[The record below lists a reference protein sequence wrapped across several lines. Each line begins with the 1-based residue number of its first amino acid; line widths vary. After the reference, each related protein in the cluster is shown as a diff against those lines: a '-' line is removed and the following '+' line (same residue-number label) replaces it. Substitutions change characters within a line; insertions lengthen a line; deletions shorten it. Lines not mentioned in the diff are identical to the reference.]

1 MKKLTQKKSWQ
12 LSIVETFP
20 KGEKEVCITVGDRSI
35 AIPEK
40 EISKFF
46 EDVAALKLK
55 MQSELKTVRTG
66 VGQYTISQGNPNIE
80 LKVFE

>member
-20 KGEKEVCITVGDRSI
+20 KGEKEVCITVGGTTVS
-35 AIPEK
+35 IPEK
-40 EISKFF
+40 EVSKFF

-55 MQSELKTVRTG
+55 MQSELKTVRTDG
-66 VGQYTISQGNPNIE
+66 YLLNGKRSNQ
-80 LKVFE
+80 